1 MKTTKIK
8 FFFLAGIVLLSPRLL
23 IAQKAGNKCISQGNF
38 IVDAYYGYPYV
49 AGKIL
54 KSMSDGDNNGVE
66 TSRAVN
72 TNHIGGKFEYLIN
85 DHFGIGAD
93 YTFAR
98 VTNYINNLD
107 YNNES
112 GQYKIA
118 NGAYKEWLT
127 KQRILFRM
135 NIHFGT
141 TNTIDPYV
149 SFGAGYKQSIYKNN
163 FPSDYPIN
171 DVNINLIPVS
181 FRAAIG
187 MRWFFT
193 DGIGLNFEGGIGGPV
208 IQGGV
213 SVKF

>member
-1 MKTTKIK
+1 MKTLKIK
-8 FFFLAGIVLLSPRLL
+8 FFFLACLILLNAALL
-23 IAQKAGNKCISQGNF
+23 NAQTTGNKCVSQGNF
-38 IVDAYYGYPYV
+38 IIDAYYGYPYV
-49 AGKIL
+49 VGKIL
-54 KSMSDGDNNGVE
+54 KNLSNDNNNGVE
-66 TSRAVN
+66 ISRGVN
-72 TNHIGGKFEYLIN
+72 TNHIGGKVEYMIN
-85 DHFGIGAD
+85 DHFGIGVD

-98 VTNYINNLD
+98 VTNYINTLD
-107 YNNES
+107 YHNEA

-118 NGAYKEWLT
+118 NGSYKESLT
-127 KQRILFRM
+127 KQRVLVRM

-141 TNTIDPYV
+141 TSSIDPYV
-149 SFGAGYKQSIYKNN
+149 SFGAGYKQSIYKND

-171 DVNINLIPVS
+171 GVNINLIPVS

-193 DGIGLNFEGGIGGPV
+193 DGIGLNFEGGFGGPA